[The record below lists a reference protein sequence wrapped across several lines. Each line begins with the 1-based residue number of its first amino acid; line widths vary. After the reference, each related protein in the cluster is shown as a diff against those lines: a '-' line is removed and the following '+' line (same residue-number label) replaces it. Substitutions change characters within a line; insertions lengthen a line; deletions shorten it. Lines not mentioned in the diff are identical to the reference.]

1 MMLNKEEMTMENN
14 EVMNVANEVVEAA
27 ADIPAEVVVAQPTF
41 GVGDYVVAGLAGVGA
56 GAIIGG
62 SIFGIYKLVK
72 HIQKKKADE
81 NVAEENPAPEAETE
95 DEPVE
100 E

>member
-1 MMLNKEEMTMENN
+1 MENN
-14 EVMNVANEVVEAA
+14 EVMNVTNEVVEAA
-27 ADIPAEVVVAQPTF
+27 ADIPAEAVVAQPTF

-81 NVAEENPAPEAETE
+81 NVAEENPVPKMVAETE
-95 DEPVE
+95 EESAEVE

>member
-1 MMLNKEEMTMENN
+1 MENN

-56 GAIIGG
+56 GAILGG

-72 HIQKKKADE
+72 HIQKKKAE
-81 NVAEENPAPEAETE
+81 EVKTEENPAPESEEEESVMEVKAE
-95 DEPVE
+95 DVE
-100 E
+100 